1 MSRLIGKLFV
11 VVALSSGS
19 LLAQWEAIDS
29 SAIAKI
35 REEGFKRSQVMEIL
49 SYLTDV
55 NGPRLTGST
64 GHLKSTE
71 WVRSKLKEW
80 NLENP
85 HLEAWG
91 PWGKGWTLKKYSATV
106 LMDQPW
112 PLQSFPKAWS
122 PGTNGTITAE
132 VIYLEAKTDSAL
144 ATYKG
149 KLKNKIV
156 MLSDPR
162 SVEPYWT
169 IRAIRESDSSLLRY
183 ANAEATPADAPS
195 SFVNPPAPTEA
206 QKIGLRLN
214 WEKWKLIESEG
225 ALAVMTT
232 AFNDAGNMQFVQAAG
247 VPRDWDAPASEFKP
261 AYRWDAPKILPQI
274 YVGIEHYQRL
284 LRVMQ
289 KGLHPKVEMKMD
301 VEIIRAD
308 SSFNVIAEIPGTDLK
323 DEVVMI
329 GAHLDSWHSATGATD
344 NATGVTTC
352 MEAVRILQSLGLK
365 PRRTIRIALWS
376 GEEQGELGSNAYIRQ
391 HFAEIDSARGA
402 IKHKPEAAKFSVY
415 FNNDNGTGKVRG
427 VFMEGMENVRPIF
440 RRWLEPFR
448 DLGASTLTLERTTS
462 TDHEPFVHVGLP
474 GFQFIQDRIEYFTKS
489 WHSTQD
495 LYERVLP
502 EDLQQASVVMAAFA
516 YNAAMRDG
524 LFPRKIVKSAVSN
537 GTH

>member
-1 MSRLIGKLFV
+1 MPRAAVKLLIV
-11 VVALSSGS
+11 S
-19 LLAQWEAIDS
+19 LLLSGFLFGQWETVDS
-29 SAIAKI
+29 STNARI
-35 REEGFKRSQVMEIL
+35 REEGFQRSQVMDIL

-55 NGPRLTGST
+55 NGPRLTGSP
-64 GHLKSTE
+64 GHIKSTE
-71 WVRSKLKEW
+71 WVRTKLREW

-85 HLEAWG
+85 HLESWG
-91 PWGKGWTLKKYSATV
+91 PWGKGWTLKKYSANV

-112 PLQSFPKAWS
+112 PLQSYPKAWS
-122 PGTNGTITAE
+122 PGTEGIITGE
-132 VIYLEAKTDSAL
+132 VIFFNATTDSAL

-149 KLKNKIV
+149 RLKNKIV
-156 MLSDPR
+156 MLSQPR
-162 SVEPYWT
+162 GVDAYWT
-169 IRAIRESDSSLLRY
+169 VRAIRESDSSLLRY
-183 ANAEATPADAPS
+183 ANAEAAPDDAPPG
-195 SFVNPPAPTEA
+195 FVNSQQPTEA
-206 QKIGLRLN
+206 QKALQRMN
-214 WEKWKLIESEG
+214 WKKWKMIEAEG

-232 AFNDAGNMQFVQAAG
+232 AFNDAGNMQFVQSAS
-247 VPRDWDAPASEFKP
+247 VPLNPDVPFSEFKP
-261 AYRWDAPKILPQI
+261 AYRWEAPKILPQV

-289 KGLHPKVEMKMD
+289 KGMHPKVELRME
-301 VEIIRAD
+301 VEITRVD
-308 SSFNVIAEIPGTDLK
+308 SSYNVIAEIPGTDLK
-323 DEVVMI
+323 EEVVMI
-329 GAHLDSWHSATGATD
+329 GAHLDSWHGATGATD

-391 HFAEIDSARGA
+391 HFAERDTKAGTVTY
-402 IKHKPEAAKFSVY
+402 KPEAAKFSVY

-427 VFMEGMENVRPIF
+427 VYMEGMENTRPIF

-448 DLGASTLTLERTTS
+448 DLGAATLTLERTTN

-474 GFQFIQDRIEYFTKS
+474 GFQFIQDPIEYLTKS

-495 LYERVLP
+495 LYERALP
-502 EDLQQASVVMAAFA
+502 DDLKQASVIMAAFA

-524 LFPRKIVKSAVSN
+524 LFPRKAVKTTTTG